1 MIGYCIWFYDINN
14 KCYTTGC
21 CNQEISEHNYIGKY
35 CTCCGKKIIV
45 PIVQHSYDYK
55 PKGELSYAN

>member
-1 MIGYCIWFYDINN
+1 MIGYCIWLYDINK

-21 CNQEISEHNYIGKY
+21 CNQEISEDDYIGRY

-45 PIVQHSYDYK
+45 PIL
-55 PKGELSYAN
+55 EYADRDTLQGGLAYAT

>member
-1 MIGYCIWFYDINN
+1 MDYCIWFYDINN

-21 CNQEISEHNYIGKY
+21 YNQEISEYDYIGKY

-45 PIVQHSYDYK
+45 PILEYTDKDTLQ
-55 PKGELSYAN
+55 GGLAYAN

>member
-1 MIGYCIWFYDINN
+1 MDYCIWLYDINN

-21 CNQEISEHNYIGKY
+21 CNQEISKDNYIGKY

-45 PIVQHSYDYK
+45 PILEYTDRDTLQGGLV
-55 PKGELSYAN
+55 YAN

>member
-1 MIGYCIWFYDINN
+1 MDYCIWIYHKAGQYYVTN
-14 KCYTTGC
+14 Y
-21 CNQEISEHNYIGKY
+21 CNQEIDEHDYIGKY
-35 CTCCGKKIIV
+35 CTCCGKKIVV